1 MVIQAVR
8 RFKVLPLFL
17 ALFSCCWICSQAAW
31 ALSISRIIPEGRVE
45 AYRGDRV
52 VQVYTQEGPF
62 PEGYLLKTQGRC
74 GVRLNDFY
82 LVADDHSV
90 FGIHHQNGERLLTIE
105 KGMVYFAFSDMPGDL
120 VFQTPDGIFPARQIV
135 IHASADQGVL
145 KAYLDVQ
152 PNQTQ
157 IGVLEG
163 GYMVVSTV
171 EGDRK
176 IEPGR
181 QITVAQALL
190 FEDEDQEEA
199 GAAEEKQPEPEE
211 AEKAAKQD
219 EKKTE
224 QIDRKSNTGVYVGVG
239 LAAVAVVGAAL
250 ALGGGGGGGSSGGD
264 GGGGGGDGG
273 NGSVSPVD

>member
-8 RFKVLPLFL
+8 QFKVLPLL
-17 ALFSCCWICSQAAW
+17 MALLSGSWIFSQAAW
-31 ALSISRIIPEGRVE
+31 AFTISRIIPEGRVE
-45 AYRGDRV
+45 AYSGDRV

-82 LVADDHSV
+82 LVADDQSV
-90 FGIHHQNGERLLTIE
+90 FGIRHQNGERVLTIE
-105 KGMVYFAFSDMPGDL
+105 KGMVYFALSDMPGDL

-135 IHASADQGVL
+135 IHASANQGVL
-145 KAYLDVQ
+145 KAYLDVKSD
-152 PNQTQ
+152 QTQ

-181 QITVAQALL
+181 QITIAQALL
-190 FEDEDQEEA
+190 FEEDDESEG
-199 GAAEEKQPEPEE
+199 GAAEEQQPKSEEPEKIAKPE
-211 AEKAAKQD
+211 EETAEQPV
-219 EKKTE
+219 
-224 QIDRKSNTGVYVGVG
+224 RKSRTGVYVGVG
-239 LAAVAVVGAAL
+239 LAAVALVGAAL
-250 ALGGGGGGGSSGGD
+250 ALGGGGGGGSGS
-264 GGGGGGDGG
+264 GGGGSGGGG